1 MPLAIYLEKHIKAQQ
16 EFITINKKCRFM
28 NRSVLVTVYQVYRF
42 HDSIEFSSTLV
53 ELYGPPEVYGFECYR
68 IIESRE

>member
-1 MPLAIYLEKHIKAQQ
+1 
-16 EFITINKKCRFM
+16 M
-28 NRSVLVTVYQVYRF
+28 NQSKLLTEYQVFRD